1 MAKRELNEDE
11 RKISEKSLEVL
22 AEETDHLKFLIDY
35 NTLMIEKGL
44 KSNYLEKLRG
54 FKKQVKVDKDELVM
68 KTATIDAL
76 KNQLENGV
84 EEIVEKEVQE

>member
-68 KTATIDAL
+68 KTATIEAL